1 MYICIYA
8 YRCAYMY
15 GGVDVHTHMCMYA
28 YTSNQMHISSN
39 SMFFWK
45 NFLGTARSVPLACE
59 DLRGKDYALFMCTQ
73 STVPCI
79 G

>member
-1 MYICIYA
+1 MYA